1 MSSLLIR
8 TETESDHTAVF
19 EVIQR
24 AFASEAISDH
34 DEQYLVERLRMS
46 EGFLPNLSLVAE
58 WREQVVGHIIF
69 TPIKIV
75 DGDHAYPSLA
85 LAPVSVL
92 PDFQGRGIG
101 GQLIEK
107 GHELA
112 REAGH
117 TSVVLLGHAQYYPRF
132 GYQPAHN
139 FDIRLP
145 FEVPLE
151 NCMAIELQPGSLN
164 TVRGIVQYPR
174 AFFPE

>member
-19 EVIQR
+19 EVIER
-24 AFASEAISDH
+24 AFANEPVSDH

-46 EGFLPNLSLVAE
+46 EGFLPHLSLVAE
-58 WREQVVGHIIF
+58 WREQVVGHILF
-69 TPIKIV
+69 TPIQIV
-75 DGDHAYPSLA
+75 DGDQTYPSLA

-92 PDFQGRGIG
+92 PEFQGRGIG

-107 GHELA
+107 GHAVA
-112 REAGH
+112 RSEGH
-117 TSVVLLGHAQYYPRF
+117 SSVVLLGHAHYYPRF
-132 GYQPAHN
+132 GYKPAHT
-139 FDIRLP
+139 FDIQLP

-151 NCMAIELQPGSLN
+151 NCMAIELEPGSLLQVKG
-164 TVRGIVQYPR
+164 TVQYPQ